1 MPEQDS
7 ADVHGGAVKSVRQ
20 PTIYDVAH
28 LAGVAP
34 STVSRTFARPGR
46 VTSETAARIRRA
58 AQQLGYRTNPL
69 ARALQSGR
77 TSILA
82 LSLSDVTNPFYAEII
97 RGAQIAA
104 AEAKFTML
112 LVDGQESDVLEREAH
127 DRALATVE
135 GLVLASSRAS
145 DAAIRATAKLKP
157 MIVLNRHVTDVPSV
171 VTDNAAGVR
180 YACEHLADL
189 GHRSITYVAGPDASW
204 ADGARWRGLRA
215 AAAELG
221 MASRRIGPFPPTVP
235 GGAAAAAELSRHL
248 PTAVLAYNDQIAVGI
263 LRSMRQMRIAVPGD
277 VSIVGFD
284 DIFASSLV
292 TPSLTTIAAPLRRM
306 GAIAVKNL
314 VAILNGARPSCAEP
328 LVVPTRLIER
338 ESTGPARRG

>member
-1 MPEQDS
+1 MDDQD
-7 ADVHGGAVKSVRQ
+7 GATQRQ
-20 PTIYDVAH
+20 PTIYDVAQ

-46 VTSETAARIRRA
+46 VNADTAEKIRRA

-69 ARALQSGR
+69 ARALQTGR
-77 TSILA
+77 TSILGLA
-82 LSLSDVTNPFYAEII
+82 LSDVTNPFNAEII
-97 RGAQIAA
+97 RGAENAA
-104 AEAKFTML
+104 AEANFTML
-112 LVDGQESDVLEREAH
+112 LLDGQESDVIEREGL

-135 GLVLASSRAS
+135 GFILASSRVS
-145 DAAIRATAKLKP
+145 DAAIRATAKQKP

-171 VTDNAAGVR
+171 VTDNAGGVR
-180 YACEHLADL
+180 SACEHLAAL
-189 GHRSITYVAGPDASW
+189 GHRGITYVAGPEASW

-215 AAAELG
+215 AAAEMGLV
-221 MASRRIGPFPPTVP
+221 SRRIGPVSPTP
-235 GGAAAAAELSRHL
+235 AGGAKAATELVRHL

-263 LRSMRQMRIAVPGD
+263 LRSLRQMHVDVPRD
-277 VSIVGFD
+277 VSIIGFD

-292 TPSLTTIAAPLRRM
+292 TPALTTIAAPLRRM

-314 VAILNGARPSCAEP
+314 LAIVNGASPRSSDP

>member
-1 MPEQDS
+1 
-7 ADVHGGAVKSVRQ
+7 
-20 PTIYDVAH
+20 
-28 LAGVAP
+28 
-34 STVSRTFARPGR
+34 
-46 VTSETAARIRRA
+46 
-58 AQQLGYRTNPL
+58 
-69 ARALQSGR
+69 
-77 TSILA
+77 
-82 LSLSDVTNPFYAEII
+82 
-97 RGAQIAA
+97 
-104 AEAKFTML
+104 
-112 LVDGQESDVLEREAH
+112 
-127 DRALATVE
+127 
-135 GLVLASSRAS
+135 
-145 DAAIRATAKLKP
+145 
-157 MIVLNRHVTDVPSV
+157 
-171 VTDNAAGVR
+171 
-180 YACEHLADL
+180 
-189 GHRSITYVAGPDASW
+189 
-204 ADGARWRGLRA
+204 
-215 AAAELG
+215 
-221 MASRRIGPFPPTVP
+221 VP